1 MFFLFAPCLLLDFKE
16 TLLNENSFFC
26 QGRLPVK
33 WMAPEALFDRKY
45 TSKSD
50 V

>member
-1 MFFLFAPCLLLDFKE
+1 MDSADISVLV
-16 TLLNENSFFC
+16 

-33 WMAPEALFDRKY
+33 WMAPEALFDRIY
-45 TSKSD
+45 THQSD

>member
-1 MFFLFAPCLLLDFKE
+1 MVDINLFSVFNVMLYKF
-16 TLLNENSFFC
+16 

-45 TSKSD
+45 TTKSD

>member
-1 MFFLFAPCLLLDFKE
+1 M
-16 TLLNENSFFC
+16 SGVGVVVYV

-45 TSKSD
+45 TTKSD

>member
-1 MFFLFAPCLLLDFKE
+1 MNLHKHVKCELYDNNNAILLYRIWF
-16 TLLNENSFFC
+16 

-33 WMAPEALFDRKY
+33 WMAPEALFDRRY
-45 TSKSD
+45 TTKSD